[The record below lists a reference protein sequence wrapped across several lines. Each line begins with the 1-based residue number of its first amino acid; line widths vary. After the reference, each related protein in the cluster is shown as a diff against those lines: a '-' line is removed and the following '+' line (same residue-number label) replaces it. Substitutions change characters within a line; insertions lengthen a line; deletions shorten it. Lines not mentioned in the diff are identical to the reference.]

1 MSTDTAFLLGLVAL
15 LAPGGTR
22 LRVRLLTLVLFDDL
36 VALVVIATAYT
47 SAVSLVPLLIAI
59 ALLGALAAVRYVPRR
74 WQTQLA
80 AGMGVAIWIALY
92 ESRVDPVISGLAIG
106 LITSAHLPHRKGLG
120 HAVRLMRSFREQPT
134 PQLARTAQRGVALAI
149 SPNERLQHVLHPW
162 TSFVIVPLFA
172 LANAGIRLNADLLSR
187 AVSSPVTL
195 GIVVAYVVGKPVGI
209 TTAATL
215 ALRLRIGRRAL
226 SSPVI
231 AGAGVVAGVGFTVS
245 LLIASI
251 AFHGADL
258 EDAKVGILATPILAS
273 VGGWVAFRLIGRIPR
288 AMRTRQIAAT
298 VEDLVDL
305 SDDIDPLRDH
315 IRGGRN
321 APVTL
326 LEYGDYECPYCGQAE
341 PVVRALLSS
350 FGDDLRYVWRHLPL
364 TDVHPHAE
372 DGAEAAEAA
381 AAQGAFWEMHE
392 KLFAHQDA
400 LTRRD
405 LTRYASELGLDTD
418 RFLDDLRRRRF
429 AERVAEDVASA
440 DASGVVGTPGFFIN
454 GKRHAGAYDVASL
467 TAAVRAARARAIGDY
482 RALRDPR

>member
-80 AGMGVAIWIALY
+80 AGVGVAIWIALY

-106 LITSAHLPHRKGLG
+106 LITSAHLPHRSSLG

-134 PQLARTAQRGVALAI
+134 PRLARTAQRGVALAI

-187 AVSSPVTL
+187 AFSSPVTL

-209 TTAATL
+209 TAAATL

-273 VGGWVAFRLIGRIPR
+273 VGGWAAFRLIGRIPR
-288 AMRTRQIAAT
+288 SMRARQIAAT
-298 VEDLVDL
+298 VKDLVDL
-305 SDDIDPLRDH
+305 SDDIDPSRDH
-315 IRGGRN
+315 IRGGRS

-341 PVVRALLSS
+341 SVVRALLCS

-372 DGAEAAEAA
+372 AGAEAAEAA
-381 AAQGAFWEMHE
+381 GAQGAFWDMHE

-405 LTRYASELGLDTD
+405 LTRYASEVGVDTD
-418 RFLDDLRRRRF
+418 RFSDDLLQRRH
-429 AERVAEDVASA
+429 AERVAEDVSSA

-454 GKRHAGAYDVASL
+454 GKRHDGAYDVASL
-467 TAAVRAARARAIGDY
+467 TAAVQAARARAVGDY